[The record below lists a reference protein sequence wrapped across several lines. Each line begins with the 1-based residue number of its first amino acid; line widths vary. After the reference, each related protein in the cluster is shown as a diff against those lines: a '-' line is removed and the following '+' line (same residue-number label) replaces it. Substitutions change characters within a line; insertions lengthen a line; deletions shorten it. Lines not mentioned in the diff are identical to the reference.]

1 LIQTSDHAVRGE
13 QVRAV
18 LLIQLLEARGDVHD
32 VADDRVLLALRRSDR
47 SCDDLTSVE
56 TDPQRRRVSS
66 CRARR
71 RLAWAA
77 CIIDTRATS
86 RDWPRRALSARMEES
101 FLRRLQ
107 GLPADTW
114 RLLLCDEGRHDQH
127 EVRATRGTDGD
138 SKGALNL
145 AHHVSGLG
153 ISPTSMDPR
162 SHITDLYVFQKPGD
176 PHKTLLVM
184 NINPHS
190 PITEDGVDS
199 ESVYE
204 FGVDNDGDAVIDVA
218 FRFRFS
224 PVVSNSQT
232 ASVQAAT
239 GRAAAADLNAGEMVI
254 QDASVTFG
262 SEPQIATAGD
272 FRCYCG
278 LRSDPFFADP
288 VGAGNNFQWTGNDFF
303 ADKNVFGIV
312 LEVPNSALGP
322 NPHVG
327 VWARVL
333 VPHDGRLVQG
343 DRAGRPGIDATFNQS
358 DDDKRV
364 WNQQEPSKDREL
376 FLDKFAGVFAHAGHP
391 RDRAVTLAGSLLPD
405 LLTYDYSSSEGFP
418 NGRNLIDDVINM
430 GIALLS
436 NGAVPHDGLRPHDDL
451 LPDFPFLGSPH
462 QKTA

>member
-1 LIQTSDHAVRGE
+1 MLVYAQGTPRDEARHG
-13 QVRAV
+13 QRAV
-18 LLIQLLEARGDVHD
+18 L
-32 VADDRVLLALRRSDR
+32 
-47 SCDDLTSVE
+47 
-56 TDPQRRRVSS
+56 
-66 CRARR
+66 
-71 RLAWAA
+71 
-77 CIIDTRATS
+77 ATLVMC
-86 RDWPRRALSARMEES
+86 LS
-101 FLRRLQ
+101 
-107 GLPADTW
+107 P
-114 RLLLCDEGRHDQH
+114 
-127 EVRATRGTDGD
+127 
-138 SKGALNL
+138 KGAIEM

-153 ISPTSMDPR
+153 LGPTSMDPR

-176 PHKTLLVM
+176 PQKTILVM

-190 PITEDGVDS
+190 PITTDAVDH

-204 FGVDNDGDAVIDVA
+204 FGVDTDSDAVIDVA

-232 ASVQAAT
+232 ASVQMAT
-239 GRAAAADLNAGEMVI
+239 GRDAAADVNAGETI
-254 QDASVTFG
+254 IRDAAVTFG
-262 SEPQIATAGD
+262 TEPQIATAGD
-272 FRCYCG
+272 FSCFCG

-322 NPHVG
+322 NSRVG

-376 FLDKFAGVFAHAGHP
+376 FLDKFAGVFEHAGHP
-391 RDRAVTLAGSLLPD
+391 KDQAAALAGNLLPD
-405 LLTYDYSSSEGFP
+405 LLTYDYSSAEGFP
-418 NGRNLIDDVINM
+418 NGRSLTDDVINM

-436 NGAVPHDGLRPHDDL
+436 KGAMPHDLLWPHADLRS
-451 LPDFPFLGSPH
+451 DFPFLGNPD
-462 QKTA
+462 